1 MNLHR
6 LRLPYG
12 SAVTA
17 LSVVAL
23 SLPAAAQNPVS
34 RVSVDG
40 AGAQGNGDSGI
51 LSHGSIS
58 QDGRWVAFES
68 QASNLVSGDT
78 NGVADIFVK
87 DLATGA
93 IVRITEDSTGRQG
106 NGSSSS
112 PCLSKDGR
120 FVAFESLASNL
131 VAGDTNG
138 SYDVFRCD
146 RDPDANGI
154 FDEGN
159 SVTIRVSV
167 RTNGTQGN
175 ADSVTPSISGD
186 GLFVAFAS
194 AATNLVVGDTNGF
207 TDIFVRDVAASKTTQ
222 MSVDASLTPLSN
234 GHSHAPSI
242 SSDGSLVAYSS
253 YASNLV
259 SGDVNGYEDV
269 FVFDRVNKIATLVS
283 VSSALTQGDND
294 SSGAAISADG
304 KFVAFASY
312 ATNLVASDTN
322 SVSDIFEHEIATA
335 LTTRMSVDSAGA
347 EGDFDSYSPAINSD
361 GTVVAFESLSDNLSP
376 NDTNGLTDVFAHDV
390 GTAATDCMTLNAVG
404 VPSDGFGSYRPE
416 LSGDG
421 VLVAFTSS
429 ADNLVTGDSNGVFD
443 IFLRDRSLPPRSA
456 SWAQYGN
463 GFPGTLFTPDLTASA
478 NPVFGASLTLDADNS
493 SGGPTFGLLFVGAGS
508 TSLQTNKGGQILVAW
523 NFILAIPFA
532 GAGGVSLPVTI
543 PLDLSLV
550 GADAFLQMI
559 EADSGAPFGFSFT
572 PGLQLTFGI

>member
-1 MNLHR
+1 M
-6 LRLPYG
+6 
-12 SAVTA
+12 
-17 LSVVAL
+17 
-23 SLPAAAQNPVS
+23 
-34 RVSVDG
+34 
-40 AGAQGNGDSGI
+40 
-51 LSHGSIS
+51 
-58 QDGRWVAFES
+58 
-68 QASNLVSGDT
+68 
-78 NGVADIFVK
+78 
-87 DLATGA
+87 
-93 IVRITEDSTGRQG
+93 
-106 NGSSSS
+106 
-112 PCLSKDGR
+112 
-120 FVAFESLASNL
+120 
-131 VAGDTNG
+131 
-138 SYDVFRCD
+138 
-146 RDPDANGI
+146 
-154 FDEGN
+154 
-159 SVTIRVSV
+159 
-167 RTNGTQGN
+167 
-175 ADSVTPSISGD
+175 
-186 GLFVAFAS
+186 
-194 AATNLVVGDTNGF
+194 
-207 TDIFVRDVAASKTTQ
+207 RDVAASKTTQ

-283 VSSALTQGDND
+283 ESSALTQGDND

-304 KFVAFASY
+304 KFVAFASQ

-322 SVSDIFEHEIATA
+322 SVSEIFEHEIATA
-335 LTTRMSVDSAGA
+335 NTTRMSVDSSGA

-443 IFLRDRSLPPRSA
+443 VFLRDRSLPPRSA

-463 GFPGTLFTPDLTASA
+463 GFPGTLFTPSLTASA
-478 NPVFGASLTLDADNS
+478 NPVFGAPITLDADNS

-508 TSLQTNKGGQILVAW
+508 TSLQTNKGGQIHRLESSCHPHRGGRRRVAARDHPARPLARRRRRLPPDDRGRRRRAVRLLVHAGPAAHLRRLTADGS
-523 NFILAIPFA
+523 NDRFSSNEARRRRIA
-532 GAGGVSLPVTI
+532 GAPRRSRRARR
-543 PLDLSLV
+543 D
-550 GADAFLQMI
+550 
-559 EADSGAPFGFSFT
+559 
-572 PGLQLTFGI
+572 